1 MQYVALLLV
10 TASSTSQQEEE
21 EDGLSQSVNFPETK
35 QFMGGGRGLT
45 DWIPTRTQLGVLV
58 VLVVLV
64 GRLGSHDMA
73 AALIDVIS

>member
-1 MQYVALLLV
+1 LLV
-10 TASSTSQQEEE
+10 TASSTSQQDEEE
-21 EDGLSQSVNFPETK
+21 EEELSQSVSQSVNFPATK

-58 VLVVLV
+58 VLV